1 MSPTKIDILKE
12 DLADL
17 QKDLE
22 WLQQNVSANDIWQNQ
37 LFWRVVKRQNDMF
50 DYILTKG
57 EKKHE

>member
-57 EKKHE
+57 EKKA

>member
-37 LFWRVVKRQNDMF
+37 LLWRVVKRQNDMF